1 MIKKALDAKRVGYI
15 KEKQRYQIRLHPR
28 EYEEEE
34 GGGGGGGGE
43 EEGVAGVREEE
54 GG

>member
-34 GGGGGGGGE
+34 GGWRGGGGGGAE
-43 EEGVAGVREEE
+43 VREEE
-54 GG
+54 GDGV